1 MEVKPLESGKTADGD
16 TVGGWRREARRLNDL
31 ARQRKA
37 DREAFEEAQR
47 KLSEMQPTATK
58 QAA

>member
-31 ARQRKA
+31 AR
-37 DREAFEEAQR
+37 
-47 KLSEMQPTATK
+47 
-58 QAA
+58 